1 MRTLVT
7 GVLGL
12 IMGFVAGILL
22 FDRGPGV
29 DPQPIVLAIAC
40 AVAATVANAR
50 SSRSEIAMTP
60 PKEGATTSELSALA
74 RLARIFYAV
83 FSSVFVA
90 CVLAQV
96 FFAGMGAFGADW
108 SWHQTFVHFL
118 ELLPL
123 LMIPVAFVG
132 RLPWGLRLLPFG
144 LLVLVG
150 VQYAFANSP
159 VPAAALHPV
168 NALLIFLLSL
178 FVARRAW
185 ADVSRQRKG

>member
-1 MRTLVT
+1 M
-7 GVLGL
+7 
-12 IMGFVAGILL
+12 
-22 FDRGPGV
+22 
-29 DPQPIVLAIAC
+29 
-40 AVAATVANAR
+40 
-50 SSRSEIAMTP
+50 
-60 PKEGATTSELSALA
+60 
-74 RLARIFYAV
+74 ARIFYAV
-83 FSSVFVA
+83 LSSVFVA

-150 VQYAFANSP
+150 VQYAFANFT